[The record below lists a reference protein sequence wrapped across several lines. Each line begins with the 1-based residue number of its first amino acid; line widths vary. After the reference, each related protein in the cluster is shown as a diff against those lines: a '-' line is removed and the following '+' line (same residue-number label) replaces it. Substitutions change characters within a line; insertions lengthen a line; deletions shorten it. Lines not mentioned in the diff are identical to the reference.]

1 MKVSC
6 LQENLAKGLSVVS
19 RAVSTRSTLPVLAN
33 VLIATDNGRLKL
45 SATNLEIVITCW
57 VGAKVEEEGAV
68 TVPARTFGDL
78 VGALPAERVDL
89 LLNQANQTLHI
100 SCARTE
106 ANIKGIDAQE
116 FPLVPEPDQKNR
128 IRMETDVLKHM
139 IGQVALAA
147 ATDDTR
153 PTLTGVSARFEGS
166 QVLMVATDGFRLSLR
181 SAQVPGYVEQPF
193 SIIIPARAL
202 SELAR
207 IVNDDT
213 EAVYISLPEGRNQII
228 FDMDNAVLVSQLID
242 GNFPDYTPII
252 PKRHSTRTVMGTADF
267 RKACRTAEIFARE
280 SSHTARV
287 RVEPGDEI
295 TPGYAVV
302 AATSAETGDNVAQI
316 DASVDG
322 DSIEIAFNVKYM
334 TDVLNVI
341 DTPQVALETTNAME
355 PGVLKPVGD
364 NDFVHI
370 IMPMHFGR

>member
-78 VGALPAERVDL
+78 IGALPAERVDL